1 MREKVETILTTTN
14 GWLVAPKFNVVVKM
28 KEVQVINETIVSCKR
43 LNLILQLST
52 LTEIAG

>member
-14 GWLVAPKFNVVVKM
+14 GWLVARKSNVVVKM
-28 KEVQVINETIVSCKR
+28 KGVKGSNETIVSCKR

>member
-1 MREKVETILTTTN
+1 MREKVETKLTTTN
-14 GWLVAPKFNVVVKM
+14 GWLVAHKSNVVVKI
-28 KEVQVINETIVSCKR
+28 KEAKGINETIVSCKR

>member
-14 GWLVAPKFNVVVKM
+14 GWRVAHKSNVVVKI
-28 KEVQVINETIVSCKR
+28 KEAKGINETIVSCKR

-52 LTEIAG
+52 LTGIPG